1 MKEGD
6 MLFES
11 SVGKTLDGKWW
22 WRARGLYVV
31 EFCRTYTPEWQDVP
45 DGHFPVVGPYK
56 SERAATRDLDLFEK
70 AYQEFLQTK
79 FPDLEFEDAPDP
91 RSLN

>member
-11 SVGKTLDGKWW
+11 GVGKTLDGKWW

-56 SERAATRDLDLFEK
+56 RSGQQRVIWICLRRSIKNFFKRNSPTSNLRMHPTRVV
-70 AYQEFLQTK
+70 
-79 FPDLEFEDAPDP
+79 
-91 RSLN
+91 

>member
-11 SVGKTLDGKWW
+11 GVGKTLDGKWW

-45 DGHFPVVGPYK
+45 DGPEQRTSARG
-56 SERAATRDLDLFEK
+56 SARSQSAAWGHRE
-70 AYQEFLQTK
+70 
-79 FPDLEFEDAPDP
+79 
-91 RSLN
+91 SLGDVSDDHE